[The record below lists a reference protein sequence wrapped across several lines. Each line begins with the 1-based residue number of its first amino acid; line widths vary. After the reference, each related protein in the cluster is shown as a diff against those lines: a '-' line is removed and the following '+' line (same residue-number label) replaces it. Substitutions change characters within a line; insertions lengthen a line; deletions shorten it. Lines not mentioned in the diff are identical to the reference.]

1 MFVQSILFL
10 HILSGFIG
18 LVSGFAAMAL
28 RKGSRRHS
36 LVGDVF
42 TVSMLCL
49 AAAGAYLGYLKDE
62 VSNIAGGLF
71 TFYLV
76 ATGWMT
82 AHRRT
87 RSTGSFDYAAL
98 LLIFAVGASLMTLG
112 FRTVLH
118 LSVPKGSDATL
129 YFIFGAAS
137 LLAMTGDLRMLARG
151 GLTGPPRL
159 RRHIW
164 RMCVAL
170 FIAANSLFIARAS
183 RFPLL
188 LQRFHLLFAPGLLTL
203 AIMVYWLIRVR
214 TRQLSVRQ
222 PRIGIATPS
231 PAPDDALVPL

>member
-1 MFVQSILFL
+1 MFVQTILFL
-10 HILSGFIG
+10 HIVSGFVG

-36 LVGDVF
+36 LTGDVF

-49 AAAGAYLGYLKDE
+49 AAAGAYLGYEKNE

-87 RSTGSFDYAAL
+87 RETNSFDYAAL

-118 LSVPKGSDATL
+118 LSVPTGSDATL
-129 YFIFGAAS
+129 YFIFGTAS
-137 LLAMTGDLRMLARG
+137 LLAMTGDLRMLTRG
-151 GLTGPPRL
+151 GLTGAPRL
-159 RRHIW
+159 QRHVW

-170 FIAANSLFIARAS
+170 FIAAISLFIARAR
-183 RFPLL
+183 RFPLF
-188 LQRFHLLFAPGLLTL
+188 LQRAHLLFAPGLLTL
-203 AIMVYWLIRVR
+203 AVMVYWLVRVR
-214 TRQLSVRQ
+214 SRNPAIRQR
-222 PRIGIATPS
+222 RIETFTP
-231 PAPDDALVPL
+231 PQAAKGVLARL

>member
-1 MFVQSILFL
+1 MFVQSILLL
-10 HILSGFIG
+10 HIVSGFVG

-36 LVGDVF
+36 LVGDLF
-42 TVSMLCL
+42 TISMLCL
-49 AAAGAYLGYLKDE
+49 AAAGAYLGFVKNE

-76 ATGWMT
+76 ATGWMSG
-82 AHRRT
+82 RR
-87 RSTGSFDYAAL
+87 RSREIGSFDYAAL
-98 LLIFAVGASLMTLG
+98 LLIFALGGSLMTLG

-118 LSVPKGSDATL
+118 LSVSKGSDATL
-129 YFIFGAAS
+129 YFIFGTAS

-151 GLTGPPRL
+151 GLTGQPRL

-188 LQRFHLLFAPGLLTL
+188 LQRTHLLFAPGLLTL
-203 AIMVYWLIRVR
+203 AVMVYWLVRVR
-214 TRQLSVRQ
+214 SRKMDLQQRRRELAARP
-222 PRIGIATPS
+222 PRERGVLAQF
-231 PAPDDALVPL
+231 